1 MTARIRAHRA
11 NLITDENRRWWTLG
25 AMCFALFMIML
36 DNTVVNVALPSIQR
50 GLHASLASL
59 EWTINA
65 YTLTF
70 AVLLVTGGRLGDIF
84 GRRRMFLFG
93 VAVFALSSA
102 SIGFAPNDTSL
113 VISRAIQG
121 IGAAFMMPATLSL
134 ITQAFPPHER
144 GKAIGTW
151 AGVSAMAL
159 AFGPVV
165 GGFLTESVSWRA
177 IFFLNLP
184 VCAVAFAGA
193 ARTVT
198 ERRDRTPTPLDPAG
212 LLLGVVTLAAL
223 TFALIA
229 RQPVAGGLALVSGA
243 VFVAVERTRA
253 RPMLPLGLFRHRDF
267 TISNAVAATMNLV
280 SLGLLFVV
288 TLYLQ
293 DVRHR
298 SALSAGLE
306 LVPLFGP
313 LSLIAPF
320 SGRLTAGHGSRRP
333 MIGGLLVAA
342 AGLVLLA
349 HTVSVPALL
358 LWGTGLGF
366 LTPAVVA
373 RAVSSVPRGREG
385 LASAV
390 NNAARQTGGVI
401 GIAAFGALAGD
412 PGAASFVTGLHTA
425 ALIGAGL
432 FVAAAVASGA

>member
-1 MTARIRAHRA
+1 M
-11 NLITDENRRWWTLG
+11 LVS
-25 AMCFALFMIML
+25 MCAGYFLVLL
-36 DNTVVNVALPSIQR
+36 DVTIVNVAVPKI
-50 GLHASLASL
+50 GTALHASVSELQWVVDGYALALASL
-59 EWTINA
+59 MLAAGT
-65 YTLTF
+65 
-70 AVLLVTGGRLGDIF
+70 LGDRHGHKRIVLAGLALF
-84 GRRRMFLFG
+84 GAASAACGAAPSAGMLVVARAAQGVGASLMLPGTLAVITDAYPDPRRR
-93 VAVFALSSA
+93 A
-102 SIGFAPNDTSL
+102 
-113 VISRAIQG
+113 R
-121 IGAAFMMPATLSL
+121 
-134 ITQAFPPHER
+134 
-144 GKAIGTW
+144 AIGTW
-151 AGVSAMAL
+151 AAIGSIAL
-159 AFGPVV
+159 PAGPLL
-165 GGFLTESVSWRA
+165 GGALIDALGWRA